1 MRKCE
6 EECTMYKLSLIK
18 EIKMVFTAPEF
29 SSLCRSGII
38 NPKVFYESDLDVGVL
53 LNTFFIN
60 TWENDTWPELEWLT
74 EKQ

>member
-1 MRKCE
+1 MFIFQNQL
-6 EECTMYKLSLIK
+6 LSHEKNLN
-18 EIKMVFTAPEF
+18 VFTAQEF
-29 SSLCRSGII
+29 SSLCRSTMI